1 MENYEY
7 FGIPETNL
15 QAAHQFRKK
24 QKKHE
29 FNVDVPSR
37 KDVATLAPL
46 QIRQVM
52 VAWMCNSVT
61 EIIPSRAQIAEARL
75 ILLARE
81 DAASLSGLIEMCD
94 HYIRGE

>member
-15 QAAHQFRKK
+15 QAARHFKKK
-24 QKKHE
+24 QKKHN

-37 KDVATLAPL
+37 KEVATLGP
-46 QIRQVM
+46 QEIRKLM
-52 VAWMCNSVT
+52 VAWMCDSVT
-61 EIIPSRAQIAEARL
+61 EIIPSRSQIAEARL